1 MQCHPAR
8 ARELLKNGRAKVFHR
23 YPFTIILLDREGG
36 DVQTVTLKIDP
47 GSKTTGLA
55 LVADSQRGKRV
66 VWAGELNH
74 RGEQIKAALLSR
86 KQLRRGRRSRK
97 TRYRQP
103 RFD

>member
-1 MQCHPAR
+1 M
-8 ARELLKNGRAKVFHR
+8 
-23 YPFTIILLDREGG
+23 
-36 DVQTVTLKIDP
+36 
-47 GSKTTGLA
+47 
-55 LVADSQRGKRV
+55 

-103 RFD
+103 RFDNRRRAEGWIPPSLRSRVDNVLTWVERLRRFTEKIPRRLLILIKR